1 MAAIETQEGL
11 YTMAMSSAAVEDALR
26 SLPDW
31 SRDGNAIA
39 REFRFGSFR
48 EAISFIV
55 RLSFEAEQRD
65 HHPELANV
73 YNRVTIRLS
82 THDAGG
88 ITEKD
93 FDLARAIDAV
103 NWT

>member
-1 MAAIETQEGL
+1 MTMSHSAIEE
-11 YTMAMSSAAVEDALR
+11 SLR
-26 SLPDW
+26 SLPGW
-31 SRDGNAIA
+31 ARDGNAIR
-39 REFRFGSFR
+39 REFKFGSFR

-55 RLSFEAEQRD
+55 RISFEAEQRD

-73 YNRVTIRLS
+73 YNRVTISLS

-93 FDLARAIDAV
+93 FDLARAIDSI

>member
-1 MAAIETQEGL
+1 MALTNQQIDEGL
-11 YTMAMSSAAVEDALR
+11 A
-26 SLPDW
+26 SLAGW
-31 SRDGNAIA
+31 ARDGNAIR
-39 REFRFGSFR
+39 REFKFGSFR
-48 EAISFIV
+48 EAVSFIV
-55 RLSFEAEQRD
+55 RISFEAEQRD

-88 ITEKD
+88 VTEKD
-93 FDLARAIDAV
+93 FDLARAIDAI

>member
-1 MAAIETQEGL
+1 MALNDAAIDEG
-11 YTMAMSSAAVEDALR
+11 LR
-26 SLPDW
+26 SLNGW
-31 SRDGNAIA
+31 TRDGDTI
-39 REFRFGSFR
+39 RRDLTFGSFR

-55 RLSFEAEQRD
+55 RIAFEAEQRD
-65 HHPELANV
+65 HHPDLANV

-93 FDLARAIDAV
+93 FDLARAIDRIT
-103 NWT
+103 WTT

>member
-1 MAAIETQEGL
+1 
-11 YTMAMSSAAVEDALR
+11 MAMSDNAIEEALR
-26 SLPDW
+26 SFPGW
-31 SRDGNAIA
+31 SREGDAIG

-55 RLSFEAEQRD
+55 RISFEAEQRD

-73 YNRVTIRLS
+73 YNRVTVRLS
-82 THDAGG
+82 THDVGG

-93 FDLARAIDAV
+93 FDLARAIDAI

>member
-1 MAAIETQEGL
+1 MAMSDAAIEE
-11 YTMAMSSAAVEDALR
+11 ALR
-26 SLPDW
+26 SLSTW
-31 SRDGNAIA
+31 SRDGDAIT

-48 EAISFIV
+48 EAISFVV
-55 RLSFEAEQRD
+55 RISFEAEQRD

-73 YNRVTIRLS
+73 YNRVTVRLS

-93 FDLARAIDAV
+93 FDLARAIDAI